1 MSETNIEKKQSERDR
16 ITIRGVHF
24 DNVTLDEA
32 VEIVTGFAAERQAKV
47 VHTPNSEIV
56 QLCIEQPEYY
66 DLINSADLTI
76 PDGSGVVLAS
86 KILGTPLSKGKVAGV
101 ELAERTV
108 AYAAEKGIGVYFL
121 GGKPGVAETAAKK
134 MCEKYPGLH
143 IAGCHDGYFEKSGEQ
158 NDAVVAAINASDAA
172 VLFVCLGVPAQEKW
186 MAENRSK
193 LQVGVMAGLGGTLD
207 VFAGT
212 VKRAPKIFIKL
223 GLEWFYRLLKEPR
236 RIGRMMKL
244 PKFLFGTLFFRIR
257 KGKQSK
263 SQNKKPKG

>member
-1 MSETNIEKKQSERDR
+1 MSEPNKTTQPKEK

-24 DNVTLDEA
+24 DHVTLEEA
-32 VEIVTGFAAERQAKV
+32 LGIVASFAETRDAKV

-66 DLINSADLTI
+66 ELINSADLTI

-86 KILGTPLSKGKVAGV
+86 KLLGTPLTKGKVAGV

-108 AYAAEKGIGVYFL
+108 AYAAENGLGVYFL
-121 GGKPGVAETAAKK
+121 GGKPGVADTAAEK
-134 MCEKYPGLH
+134 MCAKYPGLR
-143 IAGCHDGYFEKSGEQ
+143 IVGCHDGYFKKSGDE
-158 NDAVVAAINASDAA
+158 NDAIIEAINASNAA

-186 MAENRSK
+186 MAENRAR

-207 VFAGT
+207 VFAGIA
-212 VKRAPKIFIKL
+212 KRAPKIFIKL

-244 PKFLFGTLFFRIR
+244 PKFLLGTLFFRIR
-257 KGKQSK
+257 NGKQSK
-263 SQNKKPKG
+263 T